1 MTRQQFMPGTLGY
14 YLDNKLNK
22 RDVPPYPGGDYEE
35 MAKFCWARRHLLS
48 KWEYDFIDKM
58 SRWARFPERLTI
70 KQKSCIV
77 EIFRRLWN
85 AEYGN
90 Q

>member
-70 KQKSCIV
+70 KQKSCRMGASNSRQNSFV
-77 EIFRRLWN
+77 C
-85 AEYGN
+85 G
-90 Q
+90 